1 MSMKIR
7 GKVVAEMSIIEL
19 EGWAGHPG
27 KAGDHARAEIEKRTG
42 EIIERPAKGRHAP
55 KFEAPVIAQDDDKE
69 EAA

>member
-7 GKVVAEMSIIEL
+7 GKVVAEMSLIQL

-27 KAGDHARAEIEKRTG
+27 KAGEHARAEIKRRTG
-42 EIIERPAKGRHAP
+42 KEIARPPKGTKAP
-55 KFEAPVIAQDDDKE
+55 KFETPVANDDAKE